1 MKRKQ
6 RILVYAASMVIIL
19 LAGCQSRFTLQ
30 HYLHNATGQDI
41 VVSTY
46 EGKFDTIAT
55 AAYYLLEQEQLVDG
69 GKYTPAL
76 NSDEPLLI
84 YFNNACY
91 QVDRNDANS
100 CLWSAAYR
108 QGTNEEV
115 TQLGKDVL
123 NAEIRV
129 FDITAEYITS
139 QILKE

>member
-1 MKRKQ
+1 MRKKQ
-6 RILVYAASMVIIL
+6 RILVYAASVVFIL
-19 LAGCQSRFTLQ
+19 LASCQSRFTLQ

-41 VVSTY
+41 VVSTR
-46 EGKFDTIAT
+46 EGKFDTITT

-91 QVDRNDANS
+91 QMDRNDANS
-100 CLWSAAYR
+100 CLWSEAYR

-123 NAEIRV
+123 NAEIRI
-129 FDITAEYITS
+129 FDVTEEYITS